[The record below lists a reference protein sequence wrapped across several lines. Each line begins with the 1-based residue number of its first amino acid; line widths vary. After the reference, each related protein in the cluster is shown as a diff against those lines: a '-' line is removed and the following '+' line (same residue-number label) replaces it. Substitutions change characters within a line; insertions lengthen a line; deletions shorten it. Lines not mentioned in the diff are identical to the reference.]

1 MSMIQSIA
9 SLEKTIFSDPWSEAM
24 LSDTFK
30 YDYNHVL
37 TIDRTGALTAHSQDY
52 VNHVSMPGGLSNE
65 ISYELSDE
73 KSDRGGIAGYII
85 YSNVA
90 GESELLRVAVDESC
104 RGKGYASI
112 LMKEMLKNL
121 AEEQTEKCIL
131 EVRSQNAVAIGLYNK
146 FGFTEIG
153 VRKGYYKEPDEDA
166 LIMEVSL

>member
-1 MSMIQSIA
+1 MSMIHSIA

-37 TIDRTGALTAHSQDY
+37 TIDRTGALTAHSRDY
-52 VNHVSMPGGLSNE
+52 VNHNDSNN
-65 ISYELSDE
+65 
-73 KSDRGGIAGYII
+73 GGIVGYII

-146 FGFTEIG
+146 FGFAEIG

>member
-52 VNHVSMPGGLSNE
+52 VNHNDSNN
-65 ISYELSDE
+65 S
-73 KSDRGGIAGYII
+73 GIIGYII

-121 AEEQTEKCIL
+121 AEDQAEKCIL
-131 EVRSQNAVAIGLYNK
+131 EVRSQNSAAIGLYNK
-146 FGFTEIG
+146 FGFAEIG